1 MLTNR
6 SSFQDHFDSDVTESD
21 DIWVGELFTLQLVC
35 LFQKSDPDLR
45 NVCEHDRPALS
56 HWQSNEPDSV
66 IASFQ
71 VNFHFNLMRY
81 HT

>member
-1 MLTNR
+1 M
-6 SSFQDHFDSDVTESD
+6 TESD
-21 DIWVGELFTLQLVC
+21 DIWVGELFTLQLIC
-35 LFQKSDPDLR
+35 LFQQSDPDLR

-56 HWQSNEPDSV
+56 HWQGKEPDSV

-71 VNFHFNLMRY
+71 VNFQLQSRHY